1 MISSMETIT
10 ADKLPDKNVL
20 FIGGHENEIAKLKL
34 RHPEWTFLGAKERN
48 SNKVKRDF
56 DFVVAKVDHVSHN
69 IIERALAFIPDDVPV
84 IYSNVTNIDRMEHEI
99 LTQIEHVQG
108 RGSA

>member
-1 MISSMETIT
+1 MSN
-10 ADKLPDKNVL
+10 LPDKNIL

-34 RHPEWTFLGAKERN
+34 RHPEWTFLGPKERN

-69 IIERALAFIPDDVPV
+69 IIERALAFVPNDVPV
-84 IYSNVTNIDRMEHEI
+84 IYSNATNINRVELEI
-99 LTQIEHVQG
+99 ASQIELI
-108 RGSA
+108 RNRLSA